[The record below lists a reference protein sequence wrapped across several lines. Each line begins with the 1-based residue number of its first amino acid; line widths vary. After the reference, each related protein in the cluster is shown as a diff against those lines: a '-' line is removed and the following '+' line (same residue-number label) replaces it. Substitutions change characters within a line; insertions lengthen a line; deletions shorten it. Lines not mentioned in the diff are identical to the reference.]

1 MRWLWIGLVLGVFS
15 MAQSQP
21 QKKDEDQAKKQDGSK
36 QTIMETMTI
45 TAERAP
51 VKVKETPARVTVIDA
66 EQIAREMAQDV
77 SDLVRYEPGVYV
89 SRDGSRLNLNGFNIR
104 GIGGNRVRTQ
114 IDGVRT
120 AEQYDF
126 TPFTVHQYFVDVETL
141 KSVEILRGAASSLYG
156 SDALGG
162 QVSFQTKDPV
172 DYFGPTGDSYYQ
184 VKAGY
189 AGQNNANHFGATAAV
204 RAGRFDLLGHVVLR
218 QQEAWENQGRNESRN
233 SSRTV
238 PNDQDGDLGQYML
251 KAIRPI
257 GDHSRLRMTA
267 EFYDSEVETQ
277 VYTQHGTT
285 DIFGVL
291 TEVDDVVGLDRQNRF
306 RFSVDQTWDPQN
318 LGFADFLQWQVHA
331 QTSDTIQE
339 TSEFRSATV
348 GPVTQ
353 NIHRTGSIDFD
364 QQTLGANVILRK
376 IWATSHTTSQLSYG
390 ASYEQTHFE
399 VLRDRRDAD
408 LDTGNP
414 DAYDGSLIFP
424 TRYFPKSTVR
434 QTGVYAEFENQL
446 FDGRLKVVPGVRYD
460 RYELDPDE
468 NDTVFLESTQATE
481 LPEALDDDALTGKL
495 GVQLELNEHLA
506 ISGQFAMGYRT
517 PPYNSVNSGF
527 TNLAGG
533 YQTLANPDLD
543 PETSENL
550 EFSVKT
556 YNSRGSALFTYFDNH
571 YDDFI
576 QDTVFVG
583 VSNTGIALFQP
594 QNIDQVDI
602 HGFEFQGD
610 WRLTDALWVQGAY
623 ADITGENADTGAPLD
638 TIEPQKG
645 VLGLQYRWKSEFG
658 ATLNGTFVSSKNRE
672 DATAVNDVDPFLPDS
687 YQLLDLTMFWQP
699 TDHIVVHLGG
709 FNLTD
714 ETYWQWSQVR
724 GRAADD
730 PVIDRYTSPGRT
742 LRFDIQYRW

>member
-1 MRWLWIGLVLGVFS
+1 MRWLWICLAIGVFS
-15 MAQSQP
+15 MAQSQTG
-21 QKKDEDQAKKQDGSK
+21 KKEQDQAKKPDTSK
-36 QTIMETMTI
+36 QTIMENMTV

-51 VKVKETPARVTVIDA
+51 VKIKETPARVTVIDA

-77 SDLVRYEPGVYV
+77 SDIVRYEPGVYV
-89 SRDGSRLNLNGFNIR
+89 ARDGSRLNLNGFNIR

-126 TPFTVHQYFVDVETL
+126 TPFTVHQYYVDVETL

-172 DYFGPTGDSYYQ
+172 DYFGPTGNSYYQ

-189 AGQNNANHFGATAAV
+189 AGQNNARHYGATAAV

-218 QQEAWENQGRNESRN
+218 QQEAWENQGQNESRDAT
-233 SSRTV
+233 RTV
-238 PNDQDGDLGQYML
+238 PNDQDGDLGQYMF

-257 GDHSRLRMTA
+257 GDRARLRVTT
-267 EFYDSEVETQ
+267 EFYESEVDTN
-277 VYTQHGTT
+277 VYTQEGTS

-291 TEVDDVVGLDRQNRF
+291 TDIDDVVGYDRQNRF
-306 RFSVDQTWDPQN
+306 RFSVDETWDPQN
-318 LGFADFLQWQVHA
+318 LGIADFLQWQVHV
-331 QTSDTIQE
+331 QKNDTTQE
-339 TSEFRSATV
+339 TTEFRSTTA

-353 NIHRTGSIDFD
+353 NIFRSGSLDYE

-376 IWATSHTTSQLSYG
+376 LWATTTTTSQLSYG
-390 ASYEQTHFE
+390 ISYEETRFE
-399 VLRDRRDAD
+399 MIRDRTDAD

-414 DAYDGSLIFP
+414 DAYEGTLIFP

-446 FDGRLKVVPGVRYD
+446 LDGRFKWVPGIRYD
-460 RYELDPDE
+460 RYELDPDQ
-468 NDTVFLESTQATE
+468 NDTVFLESTQAE
-481 LPEALDDDALTGKL
+481 SPPEGLDDEAATGKL
-495 GVQLELNEHLA
+495 GAQFEISEHLA
-506 ISGQFAMGYRT
+506 VSGQFAMGYRT
-517 PPYNSVNSGF
+517 PPYSSVNSGF
-527 TNLAGG
+527 SNLAGG

-550 EFSVKT
+550 EFSLKT
-556 YNSRGSALFTYFDNH
+556 YNSRGSALFTYFDND
-571 YDDFI
+571 YEDFI

-583 VSNTGIALFQP
+583 VSDTGLALFQP
-594 QNIDQVDI
+594 QNIDRVKI

-610 WRLTDALWVQGAY
+610 WRLNPNFWLQGAY
-623 ADITGENADTGAPLD
+623 ADITGENANTGEPLD

-658 ATLNGTFVSSKNRE
+658 ATLNGTFVAAKKRE
-672 DATAVNDVDPFLPDS
+672 DAVAVNETEPFLPES
-687 YQLLDLTMFWQP
+687 YQLFDLTMYWQP

-709 FNLTD
+709 FNLTG

-724 GRAADD
+724 GRAASD

-742 LRFDIQYRW
+742 IRFDIQYRW